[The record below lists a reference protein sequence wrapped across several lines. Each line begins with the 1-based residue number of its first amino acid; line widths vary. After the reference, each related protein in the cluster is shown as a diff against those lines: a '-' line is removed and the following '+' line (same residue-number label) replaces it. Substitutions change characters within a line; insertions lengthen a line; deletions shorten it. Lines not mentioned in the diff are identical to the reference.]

1 MFLEMLSIGLI
12 VPIITLVL
20 ESDQSFFS
28 QFNFLILNNFLLLN
42 KETQII
48 LVLVIF
54 AFVYFVKSVYLTLL
68 TVYLNS
74 FSYNLK
80 AKLSKNLLKSYLNKK
95 FQFYIE
101 NNSSKLLRNIKDEPD
116 LFVIQVFKPL
126 LILFVDFFLVIGVLA
141 VLIFYEPKI
150 SSLLLIILILIGSIF
165 IKITNKKITQHGYLR
180 QKNDASRIKIISQA
194 FNSIVEI
201 MILNVRKTIV
211 SKYKSPNDTS
221 ANAVKLN
228 TIFQEL
234 PRVWLEM
241 TGVTGALF
249 LTYVMFLFDRGLD
262 EIIPVLGLFSLAAFK
277 TLPTSNR
284 ILASL
289 TSIKFAKP
297 VIGII
302 KKNLKKN
309 INKKYKKKS
318 KTSLVDFKKKYYF

>member
-1 MFLEMLSIGLI
+1 M
-12 VPIITLVL
+12 
-20 ESDQSFFS
+20 
-28 QFNFLILNNFLLLN
+28 
-42 KETQII
+42 
-48 LVLVIF
+48 
-54 AFVYFVKSVYLTLL
+54 
-68 TVYLNS
+68 
-74 FSYNLK
+74 
-80 AKLSKNLLKSYLNKK
+80 
-95 FQFYIE
+95 
-101 NNSSKLLRNIKDEPD
+101 
-116 LFVIQVFKPL
+116 
-126 LILFVDFFLVIGVLA
+126 IGVLA

-289 TSIKFAKP
+289 TSIKFAKH
-297 VIGII
+297 V
-302 KKNLKKN
+302 NWN
-309 INKKYKKKS
+309 Y
-318 KTSLVDFKKKYYF
+318 